1 MHINFVIIPQVG
13 NKIGDVTSRGTLRAS
28 VGATVWSKAALR
40 FVFYLAVVWEDFWA
54 P

>member
-13 NKIGDVTSRGTLRAS
+13 NKIGDVTS